1 MLKFHTKRQPGSD
14 KRARIYSNF
23 QSWNNFHCASVGR
36 RAFICS
42 LTHHSHF
49 IQFVIIG
56 PFLGRPIHS
65 ITFYINLL
73 QLNEHLFLTKTLN
86 IFK

>member
-86 IFK
+86 ICK